1 VVVPLWFVVDGEAPR
16 DCWFDPACGGLS
28 RFVELAFLVFDLSSV
43 LPLPRVAMTRSPSK
57 PFRFRPVAARGV
69 VSVGEFTL

>member
-1 VVVPLWFVVDGEAPR
+1 LPAVVV
-16 DCWFDPACGGLS
+16 
-28 RFVELAFLVFDLSSV
+28 LAFFVALAFAFRVFERSSPL
-43 LPLPRVAMTRSPSK
+43 LPPRVAMTRSPSK